1 MMAILER
8 PPTYM
13 VVNQQLYE
21 IFKRVV
27 EQQDAEDAWRRNLFS
42 PAGLAMIVP
51 SNKRRK

>member
-1 MMAILER
+1 MMTILEH

-13 VVNQQLYE
+13 EVTPQLYE
-21 IFKRVV
+21 IFKRVI

-51 SNKRRK
+51 SNKRK